1 MIKFNVSILTVD
13 NVLFFYLFF
22 FFTLMTYKQNN
33 IFTITIRFCE
43 NYASRKKTYAFLKL
57 VATDFNRQKKKK
69 CDLLTV
75 CISLSI
81 IILFFLFTY
90 SCSTKKN
97 NTRVEKYTLEEKNNF
112 LKEIRKLENRF
123 ILPTVLWDIRTN
135 RVFD

>member
-81 IILFFLFTY
+81 IILFFLFTC

-97 NTRVEKYTLEEKNNF
+97 NTRVEKIYFGREKQF
-112 LKEIRKLENRF
+112 FKRDKKIRKPF
-123 ILPTVLWDIRTN
+123 YTTYGVVGHTN
-135 RVFD
+135 